1 MGTLR
6 ELHPNP
12 RFTKYLVEKRVFE
25 NDPLV
30 VVDVGARKGFEKHWN
45 HYGDQINLIGFEPNK
60 ESYKECVEEKS
71 NTQTTYYPYAL
82 DISAGER
89 DLYVTANISG
99 CSLLKPNKNTIEKF
113 GMEDHLT
120 IMSIDKVQ
128 TIDLDTFTEQNNIEN
143 IDFIKLDTE
152 GTELNILKGSKNIL
166 KKSVLGLSI
175 EVKFIKVND
184 DQPLFFEIDK
194 YLRSLGF
201 ELYDLDINRSTRKTL
216 APYASVNLDIGQVLL
231 AQALYLRDTATQLE
245 VSRSHLRFWN
255 KSKILKMTSIQ
266 ELFNLPDCSIELI
279 QKYESL
285 GIFNNIQAKE
295 WSNLLVPQLE
305 GEEVSYEDYLNNIRV
320 AMPSVDYRKKGKYT
334 GSLNIGPRFLGIIK
348 KILKIFN
355 GSIKPFV

>member
-1 MGTLR
+1 
-6 ELHPNP
+6 
-12 RFTKYLVEKRVFE
+12 
-25 NDPLV
+25 
-30 VVDVGARKGFEKHWN
+30 
-45 HYGDQINLIGFEPNK
+45 
-60 ESYKECVEEKS
+60 
-71 NTQTTYYPYAL
+71 
-82 DISAGER
+82 
-89 DLYVTANISG
+89 
-99 CSLLKPNKNTIEKF
+99 
-113 GMEDHLT
+113 MEDHLT

-128 TIDLDTFTEQNNIEN
+128 TIDLDTFTEQNNIGN